1 MNNKFSDTDTDTDT
15 NHRKKT
21 LKLEIQQIHLSL
33 RDRERET
40 ERERDRETAMAW
52 GWLGPLSIKTKGGG
66 RVSIFGLFFT
76 LPALAAPALL
86 TTETASSSK
95 TGTEKSER
103 EEEWTR

>member
-21 LKLEIQQIHLSL
+21 LKLEIQQIHL

>member
-1 MNNKFSDTDTDTDT
+1 MIINNKFSTDTDT
-15 NHRKKT
+15 NHRKN
-21 LKLEIQQIHLSL
+21 IQQIHL
-33 RDRERET
+33 RDR

>member
-1 MNNKFSDTDTDTDT
+1 MIINNKFSTDTDT

-21 LKLEIQQIHLSL
+21 LKLEIQQIHL
-33 RDRERET
+33 RDRERERQ
-40 ERERDRETAMAW
+40 RERDRETAMAW

>member
-1 MNNKFSDTDTDTDT
+1 
-15 NHRKKT
+15 
-21 LKLEIQQIHLSL
+21 
-33 RDRERET
+33 
-40 ERERDRETAMAW
+40 MAW

-76 LPALAAPALL
+76 LPVLAAPALL

-95 TGTEKSER
+95 TGTEKPER